1 MLRKWVCSGCGNEHE
16 THEIKAYTCS
26 GCDMPYI
33 ELPTLNTYADA
44 VHAANK
50 KWWLD
55 IHTGNPIQRNKGEL
69 IALMH
74 SELSEAL
81 EGVRKNRQDDHIPE
95 LKSEAVE
102 LADCLIRIF
111 DYAAGFGI
119 DLQQAYD
126 AKMAYNAT
134 RADHTHEARKAAGG
148 KAF

>member
-1 MLRKWVCSGCGNEHE
+1 MIRRWLCSGCGNEYE
-16 THEIKAYTCS
+16 TMNVIAGACS
-26 GCDMPYI
+26 GCDMQYV
-33 ELPTLNTYADA
+33 ELPTLNTYAHD
-44 VHAANK
+44 VYAANK

-55 IHTGNPIQRNKGEL
+55 IHTGKPVSRNKGEM

-81 EGVRKNRQDDHIPE
+81 EGVRKGKQDDHLPH

-111 DYAAGFGI
+111 DYAAGFNI

-134 RADHTHEARKAAGG
+134 RADHTHEARKAEGG